1 MSDAVG
7 WPYVIKQ
14 WRPEE
19 KSLVQFGLRSLLY
32 DRVRF
37 AISIGAVAFAIL
49 LILLL
54 RGIMDGTIARTTVYI
69 ERVGADLFVTQ
80 SGVKHVALGV
90 PILPAGIEDRVA
102 AVNGV
107 ELAAAIVRV
116 PAIVDVGGAP
126 LPTSVVGFDPAL
138 GLGGPWL
145 MDEGRT
151 DLSED
156 GVIVDETVARV
167 EDLAL
172 GDEIGISGQRFVIE
186 GISIDTNAMA
196 TGRSLFMR
204 RDVAERLFL
213 SAGLSNFV
221 LVRVAAGAEIPR
233 VREAIRQAIPGVE
246 VLSREE
252 LAESDER
259 LWRQLFG
266 VPVNVMASA
275 ALLVG
280 FAAMGLA
287 IYAAASERATD
298 FGVLKA
304 IGAPNGY
311 LYRIVLQQALLIGLV
326 GFVLGVALARAA
338 GEIIEY
344 VTPELGVEMRFPYV
358 ARTFGIAVLLSVVA
372 SAIPVRRIAG
382 LDPLRVFTR

>member
-1 MSDAVG
+1 M
-7 WPYVIKQ
+7 
-14 WRPEE
+14 
-19 KSLVQFGLRSLLY
+19 VQFGLRSLLY

-80 SGVKHVALGV
+80 SGVEHMALGV

-102 AVNGV
+102 AVDGV

-116 PAIVDVGGAP
+116 PAIVDIGGAW

-145 MDEGRT
+145 MDEGTT
-151 DLSED
+151 DLSEE
-156 GVIVDETVARV
+156 GVIVDATVARV

-172 GDEIGISGQRFVIE
+172 GDEISISGQRFVIE
-186 GISIDTNAMA
+186 GTSIDTNAMA
-196 TGRSLFMR
+196 TGRSLFVR

-221 LVRVAAGAEIPR
+221 LVRVAEGAEIPQ
-233 VREAIRQAIPGVE
+233 VRAAIRETIPGVE
-246 VLSREE
+246 VLSRDE

-287 IYAAASERATD
+287 IYAAASERAND

-304 IGAPNGY
+304 IGAPNSY
-311 LYRIVLQQALLIGLV
+311 LYRVVLQQALLIGLV
-326 GFVLGVALARAA
+326 GFVLGVAMAWAA
-338 GEIIEY
+338 GEVIEY
-344 VTPELGVEMRFPYV
+344 VTPELGVEMRVPYV
-358 ARTFGIAVLLSVVA
+358 ARTLGITLLLSVVA
-372 SAIPVRRIAG
+372 AAIPVRRIGG